1 MIIIDSSVVLART
14 NPKDNNHERACQVM
28 EVVKSGQYGPLVIT
42 DHILAEVVTITMLRL
57 GIEQAR
63 TIGSVLMA
71 ATEVRNV
78 DDLVLPLAWR
88 IFCAQ
93 EKGRLSLCDCATMAV
108 ARIDGIEHV
117 ATFDGDLGRVEGI
130 TVVDGNG

>member
-1 MIIIDSSVVLART
+1 
-14 NPKDNNHERACQVM
+14 M
-28 EVVKSGQYGPLVIT
+28 EDIESGRYGPLVIT
-42 DHILAEVVTITMLRL
+42 DHILAEVVTIAMLRL

-63 TIGSVLMA
+63 AIGSALMA

-78 DDLVLPLAWR
+78 DDLVLPQAWR
-88 IFCAQ
+88 IFSGQ

-117 ATFDGDLGRVEGI
+117 ATFDRDLGLVEGI
-130 TVVDGNG
+130 TVVDGND